1 MLSRLI
7 ARATLLATALS
18 SAHVSH
24 AHHSQSAFSDEL
36 TEFVGV
42 LSDVR
47 WINPHVI
54 LTLDVADAGES
65 AGRWTFEIDSIYM
78 LLRSGVSRELL
89 PVGQEIRLAGY
100 RSNTDPREALGMN
113 MLLPDGREALLLGR
127 ARPLWTD
134 DVLGLPV
141 GATSNNTVVAN
152 TAAENRGIFRVW
164 SSPRPAERAMH
175 LPFRETAVAA
185 RSTFDLMDNFATRC
199 EPEGLPRL
207 LRNPHPFEFVDRGA
221 EILMRSQLYDLV
233 RTIRMN
239 ETAVPDDAPASPL
252 GYSIGRWDD
261 GVLVVETSRINWPY
275 FDNIGTPQSENVAL
289 IERYTLSDD
298 QSRLDYH
305 VTVTDPATFTEDAT
319 IAGYWLALGE
329 PILRYECLAD

>member
-1 MLSRLI
+1 MMNRTIVS
-7 ARATLLATALS
+7 AMLLAAALS
-18 SAHVSH
+18 LVPVGH

-42 LSDVR
+42 LSDIR

-54 LTLDVADAGES
+54 LTLDVAGAGES
-65 AGRWTFEIDSIYM
+65 SGRWAFEIDSIYM
-78 LLRSGVSRELL
+78 LLRSGVSRELFQL
-89 PVGQEIRLAGY
+89 GQEVRLAGY
-100 RSNTDPREALGMN
+100 PSNTDPREALGMN

-134 DVLGLPV
+134 DVLGRPV

-152 TAAENRGIFRVW
+152 TAAEDRGIFRVW
-164 SSPRPAERAMH
+164 SSPRPAERTMH
-175 LPFRETAVAA
+175 LPFRQAAIAA
-185 RSTFDLMDNFATRC
+185 RSDFDLIDNFATRC

-221 EILMRSQLYDLV
+221 QIVMRSQLYDLE
-233 RTIRMN
+233 RTIRMS
-239 ETAVPDDAPASPL
+239 ETSIPDNAPASPL

-261 GVLVVETSRINWPY
+261 GTLVVETSQINWPY
-275 FDNIGTPQSENVAL
+275 FDNIGTPQSENVTV

-298 QSRLDYH
+298 QGRLDYH
-305 VTVTDPATFTEDAT
+305 ITVSDPETFTDDAT
-319 IAGYWLALGE
+319 IEGYWLALGE